1 MGFLQT
7 SMCRHNRPAGVGSPC
22 VSGSNTGDWM
32 MTDVSES
39 GPSLLQYLP
48 TSLGDQRHMKGSQL
62 GSKLKGRA
70 QALKGASSCGR
81 WPVAPFSCT
90 TQTSLNPYTCN
101 PGMFHPAAQLVC
113 WTQSLEHVV
122 GDKPSNARARKEKTT
137 QKMWRL
143 STAQCGSKLPRSTR

>member
-1 MGFLQT
+1 
-7 SMCRHNRPAGVGSPC
+7 
-22 VSGSNTGDWM
+22 

-48 TSLGDQRHMKGSQL
+48 TSLGDQRHMKESQL

-90 TQTSLNPYTCN
+90 TQTSLNPYTCT

-113 WTQSLEHVV
+113 WTQSLEHVT
-122 GDKPSNARARKEKTT
+122 GDESSNARPCKEGKNKTENV
-137 QKMWRL
+137 KAVNCSVWF
-143 STAQCGSKLPRSTR
+143 